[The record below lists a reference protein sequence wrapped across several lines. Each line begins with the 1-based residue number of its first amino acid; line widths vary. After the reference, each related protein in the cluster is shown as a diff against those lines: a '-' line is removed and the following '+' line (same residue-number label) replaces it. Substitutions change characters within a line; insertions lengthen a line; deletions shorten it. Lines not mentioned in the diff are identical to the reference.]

1 MKRAGN
7 LLGTILDL
15 GREML
20 VAGAEV
26 WRVEDML
33 YDLCEAYCFKEANIW
48 TISTCLHAT
57 VKTWDE
63 RMYTQIRSV
72 TGRKYDME
80 KLERLYALCREVR
93 ERPTG
98 IDTIRGKLDE
108 IIEKPGISP
117 RFEALSMV
125 IAVAGFTVFYTGKL
139 PDAIVGGVIALIL
152 AFMGRSLRS
161 TMNNLL
167 AYNTIAAFVLEVI
180 ALAASASGI
189 AGNTA
194 AITTA
199 GILMLISGMGITVG
213 IGDFLHG
220 HTLSGLS
227 ETSSSLL
234 GAGGIAIGITLAL
247 MIFNYFRIGLVN
259 IETVRFVSNPG
270 FQILISTAGCIGF
283 AMMFGAKG
291 KALIFSAIGAA
302 LTMTVSYLVDIA
314 ANGDYFKATLAT
326 ACFVAL
332 FAHIVSATAR
342 IPSAIMHITCIIPL
356 VPGSNL
362 YFSVL
367 GAVTS
372 NHELYASEGKKM
384 LLIALGIALGFI
396 LIDVIIKFIR
406 IILFKV
412 FGIELI

>member
-1 MKRAGN
+1 MKKAGS

-33 YDLCEAYCFKEANIW
+33 YDLCESYCFKEANIW

-57 VKTWDE
+57 VKTWDD
-63 RMYTQIRSV
+63 RVYTQIRSV
-72 TGRKYDME
+72 SGRKYDLD
-80 KLERLYALCREVR
+80 KLERLYALCRDVR

-98 IDTIRGKLDE
+98 IDTIRKRLDE
-108 IIEKPGISP
+108 IIESPGISA

-125 IAVAGFTVFYTGKL
+125 IAVTGFTVFYTGKL
-139 PDAIVGGVIALIL
+139 ADAIVAAIIALIL
-152 AFMGRSLRS
+152 AFIGRSLRS

-167 AYNTIAAFVLEVI
+167 AYNSVAAFVLEVI
-180 ALAASASGI
+180 ALAAFAGGI
-189 AGNTA
+189 ANSTA

-199 GILMLISGMGITVG
+199 GILMLISGMGITTG

-247 MIFNYFRIGLVN
+247 MIFNYFRPGQID

-270 FQILISTAGCIGF
+270 FLIFMSTVGCIGF

-302 LTMTVSYLVDIA
+302 LTVAVNYLVDITLD
-314 ANGDYFKATLAT
+314 GDYFTATLTA

-332 FAHIVSATAR
+332 YAYIVSITAK
-342 IPSAIMHITCIIPL
+342 IPSAITHISCIIPL

-367 GAVTS
+367 GAVTG
-372 NHELYASEGKKM
+372 NHELFASQGKK
-384 LLIALGIALGFI
+384 LILIALGIALGFI
-396 LIDVIIKFIR
+396 LVDAIVKFIR
-406 IILFKV
+406 IILYKV
-412 FGIELI
+412 CGIELM